1 MTKTVWTAV
10 LLVTKAE
17 WANSLGLAGNQSVNL
32 TRPGKELLFAPMSDQ
47 ARQDRSN
54 EPARTG
60 LSTGTHNM
68 AYLFRSFPV
77 PLAYTKTSN
86 AAISGHNLLH
96 LKEKTATE
104 CALEC
109 SVTTWCKTFDY
120 YKNHNWCDLSDKT
133 AGDVG
138 GLKMDYAGNPY
149 DHYARDYFNTDPYDC
164 VQECRARA
172 SGSLELA
179 WSVCC
184 TFGCGV
190 VGSHAGYNEVD
201 HVATS
206 DHIGFGALLRYGCL
220 PNLGFER
227 LPENRWW

>member
-120 YKNHNWCDLSDKT
+120 YKNHNWTMPATRMTTTQGTISTLTRMIAFK
-133 AGDVG
+133 
-138 GLKMDYAGNPY
+138 
-149 DHYARDYFNTDPYDC
+149 
-164 VQECRARA
+164 
-172 SGSLELA
+172 
-179 WSVCC
+179 SV
-184 TFGCGV
+184 V
-190 VGSHAGYNEVD
+190 HE
-201 HVATS
+201 HQVA
-206 DHIGFGALLRYGCL
+206 
-220 PNLGFER
+220 
-227 LPENRWW
+227 